1 MSPAGSHPAA
11 HLKTSLCVGTV
22 ASPPVSASE
31 PPKSA
36 HASPR
41 ILSPSR
47 IRVRRL
53 PCRRVECRVRERT
66 RGQRGARRRG
76 GASLAGDERHT
87 RVVASELLVEADGEE
102 HVEVVADGGIGSR
115 GGRARL
121 PCRVLW
127 LRRPVPPLPAVDPP
141 TDCIGL
147 QELHAA
153 AVVVD

>member
-1 MSPAGSHPAA
+1 MSHPAA

-36 HASPR
+36 HAPTAR
-41 ILSPSR
+41 IAAYSLSFPYS
-47 IRVRRL
+47 
-53 PCRRVECRVRERT
+53 CRVRERT

-102 HVEVVADGGIGSR
+102 HVEVVADGGVGSR